1 MPNGKIRFAALYG
14 AGRRLG
20 YTPQQV
26 DAMSL
31 FQWMSLVVDAEN
43 ESAQSDGHLTPAE
56 TDDLWDWMQTKGNA

>member
-1 MPNGKIRFAALYG
+1 
-14 AGRRLG
+14 
-20 YTPQQV
+20 
-26 DAMSL
+26 MSL